1 MRSFVLHAL
10 LAVSIALGALGSHER
25 LASAQ
30 SSAPNEHARRRAK
43 DLYEAGVKHYNVL
56 EYDQA
61 IDSFKQAYLLFPTAG
76 SLYNIA
82 QSYRKKGTAFCTSAA
97 NFYRSYLRER
107 ADAPDRPDVEARI
120 ADAERCAASN
130 PQSREVDATTAPRT
144 SAPAS
149 ATPER
154 APAPAP
160 DSQEHLAH
168 RSTLPLWIAGA
179 GAVVLVA
186 GGVLYGVALAKHG
199 SLEDE
204 CSARNCPPD
213 RWQLRLGCCRH
224 RNRSG
229 RPHLVFRAT
238 ARFHERNDGRD
249 RGHARGGHRPR
260 PLFLAGGSI
269 TRTNWPRVP
278 STRREP

>member
-213 RWQLRLGCCRH
+213 RWQPWQTTTYVSYGLVAAGTAIGVGALTWYFVQPRDSTKGTTVGIAVTPAGVIAH
-224 RNRSG
+224 G
-229 RPHLVFRAT
+229 RF
-238 ARFHERNDGRD
+238 F
-249 RGHARGGHRPR
+249 
-260 PLFLAGGSI
+260 
-269 TRTNWPRVP
+269 
-278 STRREP
+278 